1 MAGLLPELT
10 AENDAF
16 WTGGAE
22 GQLMIARCGDCDRRI
37 HPPQLVCPNCL
48 SENIAAEAASGSGT
62 VLTYTINYQA
72 WMPGLA
78 VPYALA
84 IIALDDQPGVRITA
98 QLREVDLDNVVID
111 MPVSVRFEA
120 REDVHI
126 PYFVP
131 A

>member
-10 AENDAF
+10 PENRAF

-22 GQLMIARCGDCDRRI
+22 GHLMIVRCGDCDRRI
-37 HPPQLVCPNCL
+37 HPPQLICPSCL
-48 SENIAAEAASGSGT
+48 SEAVEAQAASGMGT
-62 VLTYTINYQA
+62 VESWTINHQA
-72 WMPGLA
+72 WMPGLD

-84 IIALDDQPGVRITA
+84 IVSLDDQPGVRLTA
-98 QLREVDLDNVVID
+98 RLCDVAFDAIHIGMAVKVG
-111 MPVSVRFEA
+111 FEA

-126 PYFVP
+126 PLFMP

>member
-10 AENDAF
+10 VENEAF
-16 WTGGAE
+16 WTGGARGE
-22 GQLMIARCGDCDRRI
+22 LMIARCGDCDRRV
-37 HPPQLVCPNCL
+37 HPPQLVCPGCL
-48 SENIAAEAASGSGT
+48 SGNVAAQPASGTGT
-62 VLTYTINYQA
+62 ILSYTINHQP

-84 IIALDDQPGVRITA
+84 IVALDDQPGVRITA
-98 QLREVDLDNVVID
+98 QLREVDLDTVAIG